1 MKNNI
6 KYRGVNSYALSGGKI
21 NSYKFIKAYILFVLM
36 IVTIFSTIRFKLSQ
50 KITNTR
56 YINES
61 SNVYN
66 EEVSIANATTNM
78 SNEKNIEV
86 NLNVSLDSDK
96 MEFLQKVAEGAIE
109 NYYKYGILPSITIA
123 QAILESGWGQ
133 SDLAVTHNNLFGIK
147 ADSRWDG
154 DIATI
159 STSENYND
167 ITIAS
172 FRKYNNI
179 EESINDHGKFL
190 YENSR
195 YSEYGLFAGKNYIQ
209 QAQALEDAGYSTVR
223 NSDGVP
229 VYADKLVTLIEKYN
243 LMEYDNKVKN

>member
-21 NSYKFIKAYILFVLM
+21 NSYKFIKACILFVLM

-86 NLNVSLDSDK
+86 NLNVNLDSDK
-96 MEFLQKVAEGAIE
+96 MEFFTK
-109 NYYKYGILPSITIA
+109 S
-123 QAILESGWGQ
+123 
-133 SDLAVTHNNLFGIK
+133 
-147 ADSRWDG
+147 SRR
-154 DIATI
+154 
-159 STSENYND
+159 SN
-167 ITIAS
+167 
-172 FRKYNNI
+172 
-179 EESINDHGKFL
+179 
-190 YENSR
+190 
-195 YSEYGLFAGKNYIQ
+195 
-209 QAQALEDAGYSTVR
+209 
-223 NSDGVP
+223 
-229 VYADKLVTLIEKYN
+229 
-243 LMEYDNKVKN
+243 

>member
-1 MKNNI
+1 MKVSQQKKYLKIIGEFKMKNNI

-21 NSYKFIKAYILFVLM
+21 NSYKFIKACILFVLM

-86 NLNVSLDSDK
+86 NLNVNLDSDK

-172 FRKYNNI
+172 F
-179 EESINDHGKFL
+179 KFPTL
-190 YENSR
+190 LS
-195 YSEYGLFAGKNYIQ
+195 
-209 QAQALEDAGYSTVR
+209 VH
-223 NSDGVP
+223 VP
-229 VYADKLVTLIEKYN
+229 SGFLSV
-243 LMEYDNKVKN
+243 

>member
-21 NSYKFIKAYILFVLM
+21 NSYKFIKACILFVLM

-86 NLNVSLDSDK
+86 NLNVRLDSDK

-133 SDLAVTHNNLFGIK
+133 SDLAVTQ
-147 ADSRWDG
+147 D
-154 DIATI
+154 
-159 STSENYND
+159 
-167 ITIAS
+167 
-172 FRKYNNI
+172 RK
-179 EESINDHGKFL
+179 S
-190 YENSR
+190 
-195 YSEYGLFAGKNYIQ
+195 
-209 QAQALEDAGYSTVR
+209 V
-223 NSDGVP
+223 V
-229 VYADKLVTLIEKYN
+229 
-243 LMEYDNKVKN
+243 

>member
-21 NSYKFIKAYILFVLM
+21 NSYKFIKACILFVLM

-147 ADSRWDG
+147 ADLRWNG
-154 DIATI
+154 AVATI
-159 STSENYND
+159 VTNENYND
-167 ITIAS
+167 STVAN
-172 FRKYNNI
+172 FRKYDSIN
-179 EESINDHGKFL
+179 ESIEDHGNFL

-195 YSEYGLFAGKNYIQ
+195 YDEYGLFDGNDYRA
-209 QAQALEDAGYSTVR
+209 QAQALEDAGYSTVK
-223 NSDGVP
+223 NENGEP
-229 VYADKLVTLIEKYN
+229 IYADKLISLIEKYN
-243 LMEYDNKVKN
+243 LMQYD